1 MAKAKAKKGEALAF
15 PEVYVILKSIDK
27 LDRRFAQYE
36 KRILSLEKEIAALK
50 VWGSILS
57 FLIPSL
63 LLSLLLRGLK

>member
-1 MAKAKAKKGEALAF
+1 MAS

>member
-1 MAKAKAKKGEALAF
+1 MAKAKAKKGEASAS

-36 KRILSLEKEIAALK
+36 KRILALEKEIAALK

>member
-1 MAKAKAKKGEALAF
+1 MAKAKKGEASAS
-15 PEVYVILKSIDK
+15 PETYVILKSIDK
-27 LDRRFAQYE
+27 LDRRFTQYE